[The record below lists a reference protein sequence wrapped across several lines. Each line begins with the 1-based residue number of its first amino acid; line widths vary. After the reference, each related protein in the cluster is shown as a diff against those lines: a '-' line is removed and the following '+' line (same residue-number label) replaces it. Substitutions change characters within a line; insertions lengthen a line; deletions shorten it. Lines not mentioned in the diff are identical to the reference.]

1 MGQASK
7 AVVRAGV
14 VTLVALTSC
23 LAGFLV
29 FRQPGKQPS
38 EGAFLPAT
46 QIVSEKEI
54 NAAIDG
60 AVNITDT
67 FTKADAQKYMQ
78 GLRVK
83 SGGVNFTVLK
93 IAVKETCGKSGC
105 LHVIKN
111 EVSGVAK
118 NLSLV
123 DMPEGKLLGAST
135 QSNCIVVK
143 QPIGGVEESFD
154 ICGS

>member
-1 MGQASK
+1 MAPVSK
-7 AVVRAGV
+7 AIVRAGV
-14 VTLVALTSC
+14 VMLVALTSG

-29 FRQPGKQPS
+29 FRKAEKKPI
-38 EGAFLPAT
+38 EGAFLPAA

-54 NAAIDG
+54 NAAIEG
-60 AVNITDT
+60 AISITDT
-67 FTKADAQKYMQ
+67 FTKADAQKYIQ
-78 GLRVK
+78 ALRIK

-143 QPIGGVEESFD
+143 QPIEGVEESFD